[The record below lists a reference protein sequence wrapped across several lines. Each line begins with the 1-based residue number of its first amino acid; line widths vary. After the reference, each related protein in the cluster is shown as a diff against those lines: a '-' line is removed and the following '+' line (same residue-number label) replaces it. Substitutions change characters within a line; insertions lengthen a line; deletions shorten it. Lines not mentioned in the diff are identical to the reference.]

1 MAIVRYK
8 AYDASGAKVH
18 GELEVSDTAR
28 VPEILHKRGLLV
40 YQTVDVSRAP
50 GLLPR
55 FGWLKFQSSLSLGD
69 HTGFARQLAALQ
81 RADLPLDQSLRLLAA
96 QSGKSRLGT
105 FATEVAGHVTAGRP
119 LSAAIA
125 TAAPDAPGLV
135 VPLVRA
141 GEARGALGQ
150 CLTDLAEILE
160 RRVELQR
167 RLQGAFIYPAILLVV
182 ALVAVSIVV
191 GVLVPTLLPLF
202 SDNGVDPPL
211 ILKLAGGV
219 SEVITHFWQLL
230 VAVFLA
236 FIALVAYF
244 VRLPSVRRWRAKSVL
259 RIPAIGALV
268 QRTNTAIMARTL
280 GTLLRNG
287 VPLVSALGLAASV
300 MPNVHF
306 TKALE
311 TTTEAVKEGK
321 RLSQMLRQTQ
331 LFPDL
336 ALQFISVGE
345 DSSKLDDMLLHLAD
359 IEDAQNKTQIETL
372 LTLLTPMITLV
383 VGAIVAGLILTVMQ
397 AVMSVNEIVK

>member
-1 MAIVRYK
+1 
-8 AYDASGAKVH
+8 
-18 GELEVSDTAR
+18 
-28 VPEILHKRGLLV
+28 
-40 YQTVDVSRAP
+40 
-50 GLLPR
+50 
-55 FGWLKFQSSLSLGD
+55 
-69 HTGFARQLAALQ
+69 
-81 RADLPLDQSLRLLAA
+81 
-96 QSGKSRLGT
+96 
-105 FATEVAGHVTAGRP
+105 
-119 LSAAIA
+119 
-125 TAAPDAPGLV
+125 
-135 VPLVRA
+135 
-141 GEARGALGQ
+141 
-150 CLTDLAEILE
+150 
-160 RRVELQR
+160 
-167 RLQGAFIYPAILLVV
+167 
-182 ALVAVSIVV
+182 
-191 GVLVPTLLPLF
+191 
-202 SDNGVDPPL
+202 
-211 ILKLAGGV
+211 
-219 SEVITHFWQLL
+219 
-230 VAVFLA
+230 
-236 FIALVAYF
+236 
-244 VRLPSVRRWRAKSVL
+244 
-259 RIPAIGALV
+259 
-268 QRTNTAIMARTL
+268 MARTL